1 MQATQETSAISEL
14 FSNSKFKA
22 NFSDGS
28 EKITAIRWQRKGMF
42 PSEVLAFCTLAKRL
56 GLNRIFESGMAMGYS
71 TEILT
76 TLLKS
81 PITSFDLAGYG
92 LWRHWLTRIRLRKYK
107 NLDIYRGNS
116 KVMLPPMLEQSKGDD
131 RVGLIIDGPKGLAA
145 VELADTLARRFSQI
159 RLIGIHDIGQ
169 GRDSEFR
176 RLYQGLGWQ
185 GFATD
190 DQQFRAHVGILDEQ
204 IITDSGFEE
213 AIRKYPRGPG
223 IGLCWI
229 D

>member
-1 MQATQETSAISEL
+1 
-14 FSNSKFKA
+14 
-22 NFSDGS
+22 
-28 EKITAIRWQRKGMF
+28 
-42 PSEVLAFCTLAKRL
+42 
-56 GLNRIFESGMAMGYS
+56 
-71 TEILT
+71 
-76 TLLKS
+76 
-81 PITSFDLAGYG
+81 
-92 LWRHWLTRIRLRKYK
+92 
-107 NLDIYRGNS
+107 
-116 KVMLPPMLEQSKGDD
+116 MLPPMLEQSKGDD